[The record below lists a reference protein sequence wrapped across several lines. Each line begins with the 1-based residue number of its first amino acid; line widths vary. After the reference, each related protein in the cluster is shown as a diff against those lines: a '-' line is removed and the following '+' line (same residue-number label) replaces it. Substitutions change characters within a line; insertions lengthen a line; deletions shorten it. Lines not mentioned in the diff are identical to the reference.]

1 MRKAWF
7 PLRRWVIWCCVWGDK
22 DTETPLWM
30 GQRMEKDIP
39 DSALIV
45 LEGGTHF
52 AYLEQIG
59 RFNAIARSFLV
70 ETN

>member
-1 MRKAWF
+1 
-7 PLRRWVIWCCVWGDK
+7 
-22 DTETPLWM
+22 
-30 GQRMEKDIP
+30 MEDSID

-45 LEGGTHF
+45 LQGGTHF

-59 RFNAIARSFLV
+59 RFNAIAHSFLV

>member
-1 MRKAWF
+1 
-7 PLRRWVIWCCVWGDK
+7 
-22 DTETPLWM
+22 M
-30 GQRMEKDIP
+30 GQRIEKDVP

-59 RFNAIARSFLV
+59 RFNAIAHSFLV